1 MTLRIEPL
9 TPPCIDPHIETR
21 MPPWV
26 TSLLVILLVA
36 AILRLAALVGFEG
49 TIQDGVTRVGTARA
63 WIFEGIPT
71 FGRTVW
77 PEGNYLLPA
86 AALLLWGDAYWS
98 VRIMYAIIGLTNVW
112 LVYLLGT
119 AVYGR
124 TAGVTAAWIV
134 ALMPFHILVST
145 DVAMSEGPY
154 ITFILLAL
162 LAIVRYIAKPTPW
175 FAAAAGLSLTLATT
189 FRFDGVYWGIPLAL
203 SIAFVA
209 FGRRATPA
217 AAARDLILMGFCG
230 LLYPTALFVQWTLL
244 YPDAFYLIDQA
255 KLETHQYFMD
265 GGHARWPVWL
275 YQSYVVAFWPI
286 ATFVILTPVVAT
298 LGWLG
303 VFSAIRERHQKAV
316 PLVCGLALISVWLAY
331 AAFTH
336 NILAQWRY
344 ALVLAVVLAVFC
356 APGARVLSSFLN
368 FSLRSITLVAVAV
381 ALTWQGLITYVA
393 FVDHGVLT
401 RQLGS
406 LSPIRP
412 NQFASRAMLHWIEAN
427 LSSSTTL
434 LITPHVREQP
444 YLSMH
449 LGDLQRSGRIA
460 SQGYYVS
467 EHFVHSRASLTSE
480 LVQKLKSTRYVA
492 TSTSLRELGLHD
504 ALTRELVQPVRESDG
519 TYVWQGIRLRLLQ
532 QFGSNLLWE
541 VIPAETSN

>member
-9 TPPCIDPHIETR
+9 TPPRIDPGIETG
-21 MPPWV
+21 MPSWV
-26 TSLLVILLVA
+26 TSLLVILLMA

-49 TIQDGVTRVGTARA
+49 TIQDGVSRVGTARA
-63 WIFEGIPT
+63 WIVDGIPI

-86 AALLLWGDAYWS
+86 AALLCWDDPYWS

-112 LVYLLGT
+112 LVYQLGT

-124 TAGVTAAWIV
+124 TAGVTAAWVV
-134 ALMPFHILVST
+134 ALMPLHILVST

-162 LAIVRYIAKPTPW
+162 LAIVQYTVKPNPW
-175 FAAAAGLSLTLATT
+175 FAAAAGLSLTIATT
-189 FRFDGVYWGIPLAL
+189 FRIDGVFWGIPLAL

-209 FGRRATPA
+209 FDRRITPA

-230 LLYPTALFVQWTLL
+230 LLYPVALFVQWTLL
-244 YPDAFYLIDQA
+244 YPDPFYMIDQA
-255 KLETHQYFMD
+255 RLNSHQFFGD
-265 GGHARWPVWL
+265 GKHSRWPAWL

-286 ATFVILTPVVAT
+286 ATFVLLTPIVAA
-298 LGWLG
+298 LGWVG
-303 VFSAIRERHQKAV
+303 VFSAIRGRHQKAAA
-316 PLVCGLALISVWLAY
+316 LVSGLAVISVWLAY

-336 NILAQWRY
+336 DILAQWRY

-356 APGARVLSSFLN
+356 APGARVFSSFLN
-368 FSLRSITLVAVAV
+368 LSLRVMTVVAVAV
-381 ALTWQGLITYVA
+381 ALASQGLITYVA
-393 FVDHGVLT
+393 FVDYGVLT

-412 NQFASRAMLHWIEAN
+412 NQFDSRAMLDWIKAN
-427 LSSSTTL
+427 STSSSTV
-434 LITPHVREQP
+434 LITPHVLEQP
-444 YLSMH
+444 YFSMRR
-449 LGDLQRSGRIA
+449 GDLQRSGRIIAQQYYA
-460 SQGYYVS
+460 SS
-467 EHFVHSRASLTSE
+467 ALVHSRASLTSE

-492 TSTSLRELGLHD
+492 TSMSLRELGLRD
-504 ALTRELVQPVRESDG
+504 DLVRELVRPVQVSDG

-532 QFGSNLLWE
+532 RFGSDLLWE
-541 VIPAETSN
+541 VMPAQTSN

>member
-49 TIQDGVTRVGTARA
+49 TIQDGVTRVATARA

-98 VRIMYAIIGLTNVW
+98 VRIMYAIVGLTNVW

-124 TAGVTAAWIV
+124 TAGVTAAWVV

-145 DVAMSEGPY
+145 DVAMSEEPY

-162 LAIVRYIAKPTPW
+162 LAIVRYTAKATPW
-175 FAAAAGLSLTLATT
+175 FAAAAGLSVTLATT

-209 FGRRATPA
+209 FV
-217 AAARDLILMGFCG
+217 M
-230 LLYPTALFVQWTLL
+230 
-244 YPDAFYLIDQA
+244 
-255 KLETHQYFMD
+255 
-265 GGHARWPVWL
+265 
-275 YQSYVVAFWPI
+275 
-286 ATFVILTPVVAT
+286 LTTVVAT

-303 VFSAIRERHQKAV
+303 VLSAIRERHEKPVA
-316 PLVCGLALISVWLAY
+316 LVCGIAVISVWLAY

-336 NILAQWRY
+336 NILVQWRY

-356 APGARVLSSFLN
+356 APGARLLSSFLRL
-368 FSLRSITLVAVAV
+368 SPRSTTLVAAAV
-381 ALTWQGLITYVA
+381 ALAWLGLITRVA
-393 FVDHGVLT
+393 FVDSGVLT

-412 NQFASRAMLHWIEAN
+412 NQFASRAMLDWIEAN
-427 LSSSTTL
+427 STGSSTV

-444 YLSMH
+444 YLLMH
-449 LGDLQRSGRIA
+449 LGDLQRSGRVT

-467 EHFVHSRASLTSE
+467 EHLVHSQASLTSE
-480 LVQKLKSTRYVA
+480 LVQKLKS
-492 TSTSLRELGLHD
+492 
-504 ALTRELVQPVRESDG
+504 
-519 TYVWQGIRLRLLQ
+519 
-532 QFGSNLLWE
+532 
-541 VIPAETSN
+541 